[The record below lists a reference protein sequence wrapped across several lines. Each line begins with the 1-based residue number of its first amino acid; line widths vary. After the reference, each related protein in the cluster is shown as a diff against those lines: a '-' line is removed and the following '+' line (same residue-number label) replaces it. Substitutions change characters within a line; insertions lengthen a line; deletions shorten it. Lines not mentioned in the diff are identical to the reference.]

1 MFLYST
7 FCQLEMFE
15 AVPLVILLLSNWLCF
30 SAQNN
35 GCALTA
41 IYFSLT
47 SSGIELPQSVIL
59 KL

>member
-1 MFLYST
+1 
-7 FCQLEMFE
+7 
-15 AVPLVILLLSNWLCF
+15 
-30 SAQNN
+30 
-35 GCALTA
+35 LTA